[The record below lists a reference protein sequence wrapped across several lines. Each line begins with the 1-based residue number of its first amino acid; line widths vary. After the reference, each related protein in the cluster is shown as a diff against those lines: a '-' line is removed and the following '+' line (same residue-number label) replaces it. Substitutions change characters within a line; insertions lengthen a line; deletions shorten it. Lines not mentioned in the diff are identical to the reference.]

1 LWAVHEPVT
10 MSADGHHPL
19 PLPGTS
25 PTDAPDMTTEIQGS
39 RRERTYI
46 FPTPS

>member
-1 LWAVHEPVT
+1 MVT
-10 MSADGHHPL
+10 IPFPYLA
-19 PLPGTS
+19 TS
-25 PTDAPDMTTEIQGS
+25 PTDAPDMTTEIQGR